1 MEVHTPRTPSIRGR
15 GSLVHVAMLGGGE
28 VHRLLSHG
36 IPVKRLVGGER
47 VLWLRLHVWLRGNV
61 WVLPT
66 WGRRKCHVERI
77 RRGRRASHVVYLR
90 GRRSDGVAIDVL
102 VSMLHRDWLAGGYR
116 L

>member
-1 MEVHTPRTPSIRGR
+1 MEAHTPLAPSIRGR

-28 VHRLLSHG
+28 AHLLW
-36 IPVKRLVGGER
+36 IPVKRLVGGES
-47 VLWLRLHVWLRGNV
+47 VLGLRLHELLRGDV

-66 WGRRKCHVERI
+66 WGRRECHVERI
-77 RRGRRASHVVYLR
+77 RRGRYASSHVVYLR

-102 VSMLHRDWLAGGYR
+102 VCRLHRNWLAGDYR